1 MQNDFGE
8 WVRTQIKK
16 TGLTWLQLQ
25 KSSGIDA
32 KRFHVW
38 TSGRSRPRLEY
49 FVMLCESFAKHQERP
64 FTAILMDGL
73 QHLPEFQGALH
84 RGHK

>member
-1 MQNDFGE
+1 MKNDFGE

-49 FVMLCESFAKHQERP
+49 FVMLCESFAKHQQRP

-73 QHLPEFQGALH
+73 QHLPEYQGALH

>member
-73 QHLPEFQGALH
+73 QHLPEYQGALH